1 MFWFCGILAGLLVSA
16 ADIFLLTR
24 ERKASVCIHAV
35 LRDTVLTVLSALAVM
50 QYGLKIVGLFHTELH
65 GALYPLKFF
74 ALVLGHVICPS
85 AYVTPK
91 ELEPHPAFSTTFC
104 PSSFL

>member
-35 LRDTVLTVLSALAVM
+35 LRDSTRRRQQQLLV
-50 QYGLKIVGLFHTELH
+50 
-65 GALYPLKFF
+65 PLRNSPLLI
-74 ALVLGHVICPS
+74 AIREDVIPREF
-85 AYVTPK
+85 T
-91 ELEPHPAFSTTFC
+91 
-104 PSSFL
+104 